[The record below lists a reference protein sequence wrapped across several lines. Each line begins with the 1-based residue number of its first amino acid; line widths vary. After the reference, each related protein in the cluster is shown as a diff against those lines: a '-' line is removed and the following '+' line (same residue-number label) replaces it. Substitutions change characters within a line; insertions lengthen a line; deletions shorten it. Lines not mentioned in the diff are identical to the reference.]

1 MSPAA
6 GEQLSGAHRE
16 GRAVEARRV
25 FIGAGCN
32 RVVNNV
38 SWGACGLVA
47 FSTQNA
53 VALFSPLRGEIVTTL
68 PGHKAPVN
76 CTLWLPTKKDVLH
89 VRGRETHYLL
99 SGSADGTIMAW
110 KIGSGKGEWFHA
122 LQLPGMH
129 KKGITC
135 LAGRM
140 VSDTIAIFA
149 STSSD
154 GIVVIWEMAIEPTT
168 GGQGGYLILAMGGL
182 DHKIHIYCGDKA
194 GKFIK
199 ACELKGHSDWIRSLD
214 FSLPVMMDGERHNLF
229 LVSSSQDR
237 TIRIWKMTS
246 EAAASGSS
254 LQLRKETIE
263 MTSYIEGP
271 LFVAGSTSYQVS
283 LESLLVGHEDW
294 VYSVEWQ
301 PPTLLTGDEA
311 HQPMS
316 ILSASMDKMMM
327 IWRPEKTT
335 GLWIDSVTVGELS
348 HSALGFYGGL
358 WQPDGRSI
366 LAHGYGGSFHMWRD
380 VGLDSENWQPQIVP
394 SGHFAPVSDLTWARS
409 GQYLLSVSHDQTT
422 RIFAPWRN
430 QVNPGDMIYWREIAR
445 PQIHG
450 HDLNCV
456 TFIQGSGNHRFVS
469 GADEKVSRVF
479 EAPLSF
485 LKTLQQAT
493 LLKPDI
499 SEDFDNVQVLGAN
512 MSALGLSQKPI
523 YTHGVKESSISNSN
537 DGPDSMETIPD
548 AVPTVFTEPPVEDQL
563 AWNTLWPESH
573 KLYGHGNELFSI
585 CCDYEGKLVASSCKA
600 QSAAV
605 AEIWLWEVGTWKA
618 VARLQSHSL
627 TVTQMEFSRNN
638 AFLLSVSR
646 DRHLSIFSIR
656 KTEGGA
662 EHRLVAKL
670 EAHKRII
677 WACSWNPFGYE
688 FATGSRDKS
697 VKIWCVEDAS
707 SVKLLATLPQF
718 RDSVT
723 ALAWMGRDR
732 ASNAGIVAAGMDN
745 GLIELWSV
753 SGGRASSGT
762 QLSVACVLRFDPLLC
777 HVSTVHRLRWRCST
791 DEKSTL
797 ELASCGADHTV
808 RVFEVCGSI

>member
-154 GIVVIWEMAIEPTT
+154 
-168 GGQGGYLILAMGGL
+168 GQGGYLILAMGGL

>member
-53 VALFSPLRGEIVTTL
+53 VALFSPLFEVGRHTIYSQEVLTVL
-68 PGHKAPVN
+68 S
-76 CTLWLPTKKDVLH
+76 WLGRLVLAKES
-89 VRGRETHYLL
+89 VFTGKYLL
-99 SGSADGTIMAW
+99 DKLKKWTTTVSADAELFGLPFTP
-110 KIGSGKGEWFHA
+110 SLQWFHA

-168 GGQGGYLILAMGGL
+168 GGDCKVTCLHSLSVGLKPMVSLSLAVLPGQGGYLILAMGGL

-409 GQYLLSVSHDQTT
+409 GQYLLSVSHDQ
-422 RIFAPWRN
+422 A
-430 QVNPGDMIYWREIAR
+430 
-445 PQIHG
+445 
-450 HDLNCV
+450 
-456 TFIQGSGNHRFVS
+456 
-469 GADEKVSRVF
+469 
-479 EAPLSF
+479 SF
-485 LKTLQQAT
+485 
-493 LLKPDI
+493 
-499 SEDFDNVQVLGAN
+499 
-512 MSALGLSQKPI
+512 
-523 YTHGVKESSISNSN
+523 
-537 DGPDSMETIPD
+537 
-548 AVPTVFTEPPVEDQL
+548 
-563 AWNTLWPESH
+563 
-573 KLYGHGNELFSI
+573 
-585 CCDYEGKLVASSCKA
+585 
-600 QSAAV
+600 
-605 AEIWLWEVGTWKA
+605 
-618 VARLQSHSL
+618 
-627 TVTQMEFSRNN
+627 
-638 AFLLSVSR
+638 
-646 DRHLSIFSIR
+646 
-656 KTEGGA
+656 
-662 EHRLVAKL
+662 
-670 EAHKRII
+670 
-677 WACSWNPFGYE
+677 
-688 FATGSRDKS
+688 
-697 VKIWCVEDAS
+697 
-707 SVKLLATLPQF
+707 
-718 RDSVT
+718 
-723 ALAWMGRDR
+723 
-732 ASNAGIVAAGMDN
+732 
-745 GLIELWSV
+745 
-753 SGGRASSGT
+753 
-762 QLSVACVLRFDPLLC
+762 
-777 HVSTVHRLRWRCST
+777 ST
-791 DEKSTL
+791 
-797 ELASCGADHTV
+797 
-808 RVFEVCGSI
+808 